1 MSSAIPISQV
11 YEQRGAGKP
20 SGEALGWLWLLGLLL
35 LGHLPLLV
43 RFFSEQWGRPQYQF
57 YPLMIL
63 AAAYVA
69 WQRLREIDPASIAPG
84 ARSVGRALLGASL
97 VLLVAACL
105 LWSGRAAAIAM
116 WIALA
121 SLAWRYGG
129 WTVTRALTPAGLL
142 LALIIGPPLGMEDA
156 LLQSLR
162 QLAVWF
168 SSTVLLWLSVPHL
181 TTGTIMEIV
190 GRRLLV
196 AEACSGINSLMAVLG
211 FTLVLG
217 FLKHHHGRRIAILL
231 AFATLFALWANVGR
245 ITLGVWLQAAKGV
258 DILSGTIHEWTSIII
273 FCICMALV
281 FSADAVITLFWEMLH
296 QRRRDAKEDKGIRL
310 RPDDSSRR
318 HLPLFTISKG
328 TWYLA
333 AAFAVLGVAQVGN
346 AAARGGFSVWFASPF
361 NPHLPIGTALSM
373 PPEMVGWK
381 RSEQQEKYLAQPEI
395 EGKRSQAWIYT
406 RGNTVAV
413 VAMDFPFAGFHD
425 LMICYQNAGWTISE
439 KTTKVQ
445 TGPQGNAP
453 YIVAKVDRLK
463 EHGYSWFG
471 AVNERGVW
479 VEPPNKTISGQVQQR
494 LEHIGQPDWNA
505 ASYQVQV
512 WVQVY
517 EPLSDQQRQELES
530 LYLAARSEVAIQLL
544 QKLQGAR

>member
-1 MSSAIPISQV
+1 MSSAIPISQI
-11 YEQRGAGKP
+11 YRQRGADKQ

-57 YPLMIL
+57 YPLMLL

-69 WQRLREIDPASIAPG
+69 WQRLVELDSASIVAG
-84 ARSVGRALLGASL
+84 SKWASRSLLGASL
-97 VLLVAACL
+97 ALLIAAFL
-105 LWSGRAAAIAM
+105 LWSGRGAAIAM

-121 SLAWRYGG
+121 SLAWQYGG
-129 WTVTRALTPAGLL
+129 WTVARALAPSGLL
-142 LALIIGPPLGMEDA
+142 LALTIGPPLGFEDT
-156 LLQSLR
+156 LLQDMR
-162 QLAVWF
+162 ALAVWLGG
-168 SSTVLLWLSVPHL
+168 TVLLWLGVPHL
-181 TTGTIMEIV
+181 TTGTVIEIV

-217 FLKHHHGRRIAILL
+217 FLKHHNGRRIAALL
-231 AFATLFALWANVGR
+231 LFATFFALLANVGR
-245 ITLGVWLQAAKGV
+245 ITLGVWLEAAKGI

-281 FSADAVITLFWEMLH
+281 FSADALISLVWMLLR
-296 QRRRDAKEDKGIRL
+296 QRGGGTAEREPRKIQPEA
-310 RPDDSSRR
+310 PSRR
-318 HLPLFTISKG
+318 HLPPFTVTRG
-328 TWYLA
+328 MWYVA
-333 AAFAVLGVAQVGN
+333 VAFALLGIVQIGN
-346 AAARGGFSVWFASPF
+346 AAMRGGLTVWFASPF
-361 NPHLPIGTALSM
+361 TPHLPIGTAVSL
-373 PPEMVGWK
+373 PEELAGWK
-381 RSEQQEKYLAQPEI
+381 RSEAQEKYLAQPEI
-395 EGKRSQAWIYT
+395 EGKRSQAWVYT
-406 RGNTVAV
+406 RDATTAI

-425 LMICYQNAGWTISE
+425 LMICYQNAGWTVSE
-439 KTTKVQ
+439 KVVKAQVL
-445 TGPQGNAP
+445 PQGDAP
-453 YIVAKVDRLK
+453 YIAARVDRLK

-479 VEPPNKTISGQVQQR
+479 VQPPSPTRAGRLQQR
-494 LEHIGQPDWNA
+494 LEHLGQPDWNA

-530 LYLAARSEVAIQLL
+530 LYLAARSELATQLL
-544 QKLQGAR
+544 QKLQGGR